1 MVNKYIKVTL
11 AGETKSHILMAT
23 LRDFYLSQG
32 AKIEIPTE
40 DEVLAVFPQEEE
52 KPQASTKELE
62 EARAACEEV
71 KNLYNKETNKVAKLK
86 AANAELQE
94 KVNTLQ
100 TSLNEAEGVIVN
112 LQKKLKEKDNN
123 NK

>member
-1 MVNKYIKVTL
+1 MKHQYIKVTL

-40 DEVLAVFPQEEE
+40 EEVLAVYPQEEE

-62 EARAACEEV
+62 EVRAAYEEV

-86 AANAELQE
+86 AINAKLQE
-94 KVNTLQ
+94 EVNTLQ
-100 TSLNEAEGVIVN
+100 KSLNEAEGVITN

>member
-1 MVNKYIKVTL
+1 MANKYIKVTL

-40 DEVLAVFPQEEE
+40 EEVLAVFPQEKE

-62 EARAACEEV
+62 EARAAYEEI

-94 KVNTLQ
+94 KVNALQ
-100 TSLNEAEGVIVN
+100 TSLNEAENVITN
-112 LQKKLKEKDNN
+112 LQKKIKDNN

>member
-1 MVNKYIKVTL
+1 MANKYIKVTL

-40 DEVLAVFPQEEE
+40 EEVLAVYPQEEE

-62 EARAACEEV
+62 EARAAYEEI

-100 TSLNEAEGVIVN
+100 TSLNEAEGIIAN
-112 LQKKLKEKDNN
+112 LQKELKEKDNN

>member
-1 MVNKYIKVTL
+1 MANKYIKVTL
-11 AGETKSHILMAT
+11 TGETKSHILMAT

-40 DEVLAVFPQEEE
+40 EEVLAVFPTEEA
-52 KPQASTKELE
+52 KPKASTKELE
-62 EARAACEEV
+62 EARAAYEEV
-71 KNLYNKETNKVAKLK
+71 KNLYNEEANKVAKLK

-100 TSLNEAEGVIVN
+100 TSLDEAEGMIVN
-112 LQKKLKEKDNN
+112 QQKKLKEKDNN

>member
-1 MVNKYIKVTL
+1 MANKYIKVTL

-32 AKIEIPTE
+32 AKVEIPTE
-40 DEVLAVFPQEEE
+40 EEVLAVFPQEEE
-52 KPQASTKELE
+52 KSQASTKELE
-62 EARAACEEV
+62 EARSAYEEA
-71 KNLYNKETNKVAKLK
+71 KNLYNKEANKVAKLK

-94 KVNTLQ
+94 KVNALQ
-100 TSLNEAEGVIVN
+100 TSLDEAENVIAN
-112 LQKKLKEKDNN
+112 LQKQLKEKDNN

>member
-1 MVNKYIKVTL
+1 MANKYIKVTL

-40 DEVLAVFPQEEE
+40 EEVLAVFPREEE
-52 KPQASTKELE
+52 KQQVSTKELE
-62 EARAACEEV
+62 EARAAYEEA
-71 KNLYNKETNKVAKLK
+71 KDLYNKETNKVAKLK
-86 AANAELQE
+86 AANADLQE
-94 KVNTLQ
+94 KVKAMQ
-100 TSLNEAEGVIVN
+100 TSLDEAENVIAN
-112 LQKKLKEKDNN
+112 LQKQLKAKDNN

>member
-40 DEVLAVFPQEEE
+40 EEVLAVFPQEEE
-52 KPQASTKELE
+52 KPQASTKEFE
-62 EARAACEEV
+62 EARAAYEEV
-71 KNLYNKETNKVAKLK
+71 KNLYNKEANKVAKLK

-100 TSLNEAEGVIVN
+100 TSLDEAEGIIAN

>member
-1 MVNKYIKVTL
+1 MANKYIKVTL

-40 DEVLAVFPQEEE
+40 EEVLAVFPQEEE

-62 EARAACEEV
+62 EARAAYEEV
-71 KNLYNKETNKVAKLK
+71 KNLYNKEANKVAKLK

-100 TSLNEAEGVIVN
+100 TSLDEAENVITN
-112 LQKKLKEKDNN
+112 LQKKIKDNN

>member
-1 MVNKYIKVTL
+1 MKHQYIKVTL

-40 DEVLAVFPQEEE
+40 EEVLAVYPQEEE

-62 EARAACEEV
+62 EVRAAYEEV

-86 AANAELQE
+86 AINAELQE
-94 KVNTLQ
+94 EVNTLQ
-100 TSLNEAEGVIVN
+100 KSLNEAEGVITN

>member
-1 MVNKYIKVTL
+1 MANKYIKVTL

-40 DEVLAVFPQEEE
+40 EEVLAVFP
-52 KPQASTKELE
+52 TE
-62 EARAACEEV
+62 EAKPKASSKEIDELRAAYDEAT
-71 KNLYNKETNKVAKLK
+71 NLYNKEANKVAEQKK
-86 AANAELQE
+86 TIKELQD
-94 KVNTLQ
+94 KVRVLQ
-100 TSLNEAEGVIVN
+100 TSLDEAEGVIAN
-112 LQKKLKEKDNN
+112 LQKKLKATDNN

>member
-1 MVNKYIKVTL
+1 MANKYIKVTL

-32 AKIEIPTE
+32 AKVEIPTE
-40 DEVLAVFPQEEE
+40 EEVLAVFPQEEE

-62 EARAACEEV
+62 EARAAYEEA
-71 KNLYNKETNKVAKLK
+71 KNLYNKEANKVAKLK

-94 KVNTLQ
+94 KVNALQ
-100 TSLNEAEGVIVN
+100 TSLDEAEGVIAN
-112 LQKKLKEKDNN
+112 LQKQLKEKDNN

>member
-1 MVNKYIKVTL
+1 MANKYIKVTL

-40 DEVLAVFPQEEE
+40 EEVLAVYPQVEE
-52 KPQASTKELE
+52 KPHASTKELE
-62 EARAACEEV
+62 EARAAYEEI

-94 KVNTLQ
+94 KVNALQ
-100 TSLNEAEGVIVN
+100 TSLNEAENVITN
-112 LQKKLKEKDNN
+112 LQKKIKDNN

>member
-40 DEVLAVFPQEEE
+40 EEVLAVFPQEEE

-62 EARAACEEV
+62 EARAAYEEV

-100 TSLNEAEGVIVN
+100 TSLDEAEGIIAN

>member
-1 MVNKYIKVTL
+1 MANKYIKVTL
-11 AGETKSHILMAT
+11 AGETKSHILMST

-32 AKIEIPTE
+32 AKIEIPTDE
-40 DEVLAVFPQEEE
+40 EVLAVFPQEEE

-62 EARAACEEV
+62 EARAAYEEV
-71 KNLYNKETNKVAKLK
+71 KNLYNKEANKVAKLK

-94 KVNTLQ
+94 KVNALQ
-100 TSLNEAEGVIVN
+100 TSLDEAEGMIAN
-112 LQKKLKEKDNN
+112 LQKKLKDNN

>member
-1 MVNKYIKVTL
+1 MAQYIKVTP
-11 AGETKSHILMAT
+11 AGETRSHIISAT

-40 DEVLAVFPQEEE
+40 EEVLAVYPQEEP
-52 KPQASTKELE
+52 KQQVTTKELE
-62 EARAACEEV
+62 EARAAYEEV
-71 KNLYNKETNKVAKLK
+71 KDLYNKETNKVAKLK
-86 AANAELQE
+86 AANADLQE
-94 KVNTLQ
+94 KVKALQ
-100 TSLNEAEGVIVN
+100 TSLDEAEGVIAN

>member
-1 MVNKYIKVTL
+1 MNQYIKVTL

-40 DEVLAVFPQEEE
+40 EEVLAVYPQEEE

-62 EARAACEEV
+62 EVRAAYEEV

-86 AANAELQE
+86 AINAKLQE
-94 KVNTLQ
+94 EVNTLQ
-100 TSLNEAEGVIVN
+100 KSLNEAEGVITN

>member
-1 MVNKYIKVTL
+1 MTNKYIKVTL
-11 AGETKSHILMAT
+11 AGEAKSHILMAS

-40 DEVLAVFPQEEE
+40 EEVLAVYPQEEE
-52 KPQASTKELE
+52 KPHASTKELE
-62 EARAACEEV
+62 EARAAYEEI

-100 TSLNEAEGVIVN
+100 KSLDEAEGIIAN
-112 LQKKLKEKDNN
+112 LQKELKDKDNN

>member
-1 MVNKYIKVTL
+1 MANQYIKVTL

-32 AKIEIPTE
+32 AKVEIPTE
-40 DEVLAVFPQEEE
+40 EEVLAVFPRDGE
-52 KPQASTKELE
+52 KQQVSTKELE
-62 EARAACEEV
+62 EARAAYEEV

-86 AANAELQE
+86 ATNADLQE
-94 KVNTLQ
+94 KVNALQ
-100 TSLNEAEGVIVN
+100 TSLDEAENVIAN
-112 LQKKLKEKDNN
+112 LQKQLKAKDNN

>member
-1 MVNKYIKVTL
+1 MAQYIKVTP
-11 AGETKSHILMAT
+11 AGETKSHILMAS

-40 DEVLAVFPQEEE
+40 EEVLAVFPQEEE
-52 KPQASTKELE
+52 KPHASTKELE

-100 TSLNEAEGVIVN
+100 TSLDEAEGIIAN
-112 LQKKLKEKDNN
+112 LQKELKEKDNN

>member
-1 MVNKYIKVTL
+1 MANKYIKVTL

-32 AKIEIPTE
+32 AKVEIPTE
-40 DEVLAVFPQEEE
+40 EEVLSVFPQEEE
-52 KPQASTKELE
+52 KPQTSTKELE
-62 EARAACEEV
+62 EARAAYEEA
-71 KNLYNKETNKVAKLK
+71 KNLYNKEANKVAKLK

-94 KVNTLQ
+94 KVNALQ
-100 TSLNEAEGVIVN
+100 TSLDEAEGVIAN
-112 LQKKLKEKDNN
+112 LQKQLKEKDNN

>member
-1 MVNKYIKVTL
+1 MAQYIKVTP
-11 AGETKSHILMAT
+11 AGETKSHILMAS

-40 DEVLAVFPQEEE
+40 EEILAVFPREEE
-52 KPQASTKELE
+52 KQQVSTKELE
-62 EARAACEEV
+62 EARTAYEEV
-71 KNLYNKETNKVAKLK
+71 KNLYNKEANKVAKLK

-94 KVNTLQ
+94 KVNALQ
-100 TSLNEAEGVIVN
+100 TSLDEAEGVIAN

>member
-1 MVNKYIKVTL
+1 MANKYIKVTL

-32 AKIEIPTE
+32 AKVEIPTE
-40 DEVLAVFPQEEE
+40 EEVLAVFPQEEE

-62 EARAACEEV
+62 EARAAYEEA
-71 KNLYNKETNKVAKLK
+71 KNLYNKEANKVAKLK
-86 AANAELQE
+86 AANAEFQE
-94 KVNTLQ
+94 KVNALQ
-100 TSLNEAEGVIVN
+100 TSLDEAEGVIAN
-112 LQKKLKEKDNN
+112 LQKQLKEKDNN

>member
-1 MVNKYIKVTL
+1 MANKYIKVTL

-40 DEVLAVFPQEEE
+40 EEVLAVFPQEEE

-62 EARAACEEV
+62 EARAAYEEA
-71 KNLYNKETNKVAKLK
+71 KNLYNKEVNKVAKLK
-86 AANAELQE
+86 AANTELQE

-100 TSLNEAEGVIVN
+100 TSLDEAEGVIAN
-112 LQKKLKEKDNN
+112 LQKKLEDNN
-123 NK
+123 NNNK

>member
-1 MVNKYIKVTL
+1 MANKYIKVTL

-32 AKIEIPTE
+32 AKIEIPTDE
-40 DEVLAVFPQEEE
+40 EVLAVFPQEEE

-62 EARAACEEV
+62 EARAAYEEV
-71 KNLYNKETNKVAKLK
+71 KNLYNKEANKVAKLK
-86 AANAELQE
+86 SANAELQK
-94 KVNTLQ
+94 KVNALQ
-100 TSLNEAEGVIVN
+100 TSLDEAEGVIAN
-112 LQKKLKEKDNN
+112 LQKKLKDNN

>member
-1 MVNKYIKVTL
+1 MANKYIKVTL
-11 AGETKSHILMAT
+11 AGEKKSHILMAT

-40 DEVLAVFPQEEE
+40 EEVLAVYPQEEE

-62 EARAACEEV
+62 EARAAYEEI

-100 TSLNEAEGVIVN
+100 TSLNEAEGIIAN
-112 LQKKLKEKDNN
+112 LQKELKEKDNN

>member
-1 MVNKYIKVTL
+1 MANKYIKVTL

-40 DEVLAVFPQEEE
+40 EEVLAVFPQEEE

-62 EARAACEEV
+62 EARAAYEEV
-71 KNLYNKETNKVAKLK
+71 KNLYNKEANKVAKLK

-100 TSLNEAEGVIVN
+100 TSLDEAEGIIAN
-112 LQKKLKEKDNN
+112 LQKKLKDKDNN

>member
-40 DEVLAVFPQEEE
+40 EEVLAVYPQEEE
-52 KPQASTKELE
+52 KPQVSTKEFE
-62 EARAACEEV
+62 ETRAAYEEV
-71 KNLYNKETNKVAKLK
+71 KNLYNKEANKVAKLK

-100 TSLNEAEGVIVN
+100 TSLDEAEGIIAN

>member
-1 MVNKYIKVTL
+1 MANKYIKVTL

-40 DEVLAVFPQEEE
+40 EEVLAVYPQEEE

-62 EARAACEEV
+62 EARAAYEEI
-71 KNLYNKETNKVAKLK
+71 KNLYNKETNKAAKLK

-94 KVNTLQ
+94 KVNALQ
-100 TSLNEAEGVIVN
+100 TSLDEAEGVIAN

>member
-1 MVNKYIKVTL
+1 MANQYIKVTL

-32 AKIEIPTE
+32 AKVEIPTE
-40 DEVLAVFPQEEE
+40 EEVLAVFPRDGE
-52 KPQASTKELE
+52 KQQVSTKELE
-62 EARAACEEV
+62 EARAAYEEV

-86 AANAELQE
+86 ATNADLQE
-94 KVNTLQ
+94 KVNALQ
-100 TSLNEAEGVIVN
+100 TSLDEAENVIAN
-112 LQKKLKEKDNN
+112 LQKQLKEKDNN

>member
-1 MVNKYIKVTL
+1 MANKYIKVTL

-40 DEVLAVFPQEEE
+40 EEVLAVFPQEEE

-62 EARAACEEV
+62 EARAAYEEV

-86 AANAELQE
+86 TANAELQE
-94 KVNTLQ
+94 KVNALQ
-100 TSLNEAEGVIVN
+100 TSLDEAENVIAN
-112 LQKKLKEKDNN
+112 LQKQLKAKDNN